1 MQAYAKVCCRRSFER
16 GNEQTT
22 ICASAIWN
30 LWLCQTVLVSFASI
44 RAQYNAVILQP
55 WGGNCHGISD
65 ALNQIWDD
73 FLKCESFDPQEIVF
87 NPRAISVWLLT
98 WPYAV
103 WLLRIA
109 AVIWP
114 RKVIR
119 RKSNQY
125 LWIKRSC
132 TFSSTFWFRIAEKLD
147 AAWQRQKALLV
158 EEVLKRNDPIVCLF
172 QTRNCLL

>member
-1 MQAYAKVCCRRSFER
+1 MCAKINWLQCLLRSLTQACISWSGMQAYAKVCCRRSFER

-87 NPRAISVWLLT
+87 APRAISVWLLT

-109 AVIWP
+109 ACSSLASKGYQA
-114 RKVIR
+114 KV
-119 RKSNQY
+119 KSIFMN
-125 LWIKRSC
+125 
-132 TFSSTFWFRIAEKLD
+132 
-147 AAWQRQKALLV
+147 
-158 EEVLKRNDPIVCLF
+158 
-172 QTRNCLL
+172 